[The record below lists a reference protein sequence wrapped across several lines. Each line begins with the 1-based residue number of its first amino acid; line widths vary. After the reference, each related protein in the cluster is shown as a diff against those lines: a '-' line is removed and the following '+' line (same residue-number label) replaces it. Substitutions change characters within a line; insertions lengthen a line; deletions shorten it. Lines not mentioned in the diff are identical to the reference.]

1 MSIATIEVDLLALRH
16 NINLCKIHAP
26 DCQLAAVVKANA
38 YGHGMIEVA
47 RFLQRDTDYFAVAR
61 LSEALQLR
69 RAGITTPIIIL
80 AGFFHHDNLSLLERY
95 ALQPVIH
102 CPEQI
107 AMLQKLKTT
116 HPLTVWFKLDTGMHR
131 LGFRAEEAI
140 GYFNQLLQCASVA
153 KPINLISHFCNADL
167 LDQPD
172 TVSQISLFDDFI
184 SALSDKSFIGLQ
196 SLAAS
201 GGQLAW
207 PASYRNVIRPGLAL
221 YGVSPFSYHEVGKG
235 TGNRLGLQP
244 AMTLKSEL
252 IAIRKH
258 LKGEGIG
265 YGQIW
270 HSQRD
275 TQIGVVAMGYGDGYP
290 RNIPCGTPVL
300 INGQRK
306 PIVGRVAMD
315 MIMVD
320 LGPDSQH
327 RIGDEVIFWNK
338 DLPVEEIADLTGI
351 SAYEL
356 LTRLTGRAKIV
367 YKK

>member
-16 NINLCKIHAP
+16 NIKLCQAQAP
-26 DCQLAAVVKANA
+26 NCQLAAVVKANA
-38 YGHGMIEVA
+38 YGHGMIEIA
-47 RFLQRDTDYFAVAR
+47 RFLQGNVDYFAVAR
-61 LSEALQLR
+61 LNEALQLR
-69 RAGITTPIIIL
+69 RAGVNVPILIL
-80 AGFFHHDNLSLLERY
+80 AGFIPQDNISLFERY

-107 AMLQKLKTT
+107 AMLQNLKTS
-116 HPLTVWFKLDTGMHR
+116 HPLKVWFKLDTGMHR
-131 LGFRAEEAI
+131 LGFRPEDAVK
-140 GYFNQLLQCASVA
+140 YFNQLLECVSVA

-167 LDQPD
+167 LKQPD
-172 TVSQISLFDDFI
+172 TASQIAVFDSFI
-184 SALSDKSFIGLQ
+184 SALSDVSLIGLQ

-207 PASYRNVIRPGLAL
+207 PTSYRDVIRPGLAL
-221 YGVSPFSYHEVGKG
+221 YGVSPFSYHEMNKG
-235 TGNRLGLQP
+235 TGTMLGLKP

-265 YGQIW
+265 YGQTW
-270 HSQRD
+270 YSQRD
-275 TQIGVVAMGYGDGYP
+275 THIGVVAMGYGDGYP
-290 RNIPCGTPVL
+290 RNIPNGTPVL

-320 LGPDSQH
+320 LGADNQYH
-327 RIGDEVIFWNK
+327 IGDEVIFWNK
-338 DLPVEEIADLTGI
+338 DLPVEEIADITGI

-356 LTRLTGRAKIV
+356 LTRLTTRSNII